1 MTITRELRMTL
12 MIGAIVF
19 AASAAVLLVFQ
30 WRELKRIE
38 RIVRTSLPVSTAA
51 FEMEVAS
58 AEQLVSSLAFAAS
71 GDIDRL
77 PRQFLHNR
85 DFRSIAE
92 RVVDQTG
99 TVEQRLVIEEALGEF
114 DRLESQLTLL
124 RESLDADIDH
134 LRTDAGARQLAGI
147 LATRKRIDDQL
158 RHDLQQHVIR
168 ELGSI
173 DRTLRLEVTGATIA
187 LGILLLLIPLL
198 FYRIS
203 FLVHRRITNPVHQ
216 IEVALD
222 QFAQGDSAARVSTG
236 RNDEIGSVARKINL
250 ALDLI
255 QRQSITKMRLR
266 EIVNAIATFVVAVDA
281 QGHITFANERFND
294 LLFRSEIDPAATK
307 MLELLPTEIRAPIA
321 RAMAQNELP
330 VELTT
335 TLMAHDRSIMPI
347 RLVVTPI
354 HSVGDDRFLFVGEDI
369 SEWAMMQHRLSSS
382 EQERD
387 MIRSALSTSEARAR
401 ELEWSMLDIA
411 EREQR
416 RIGRDLHDDLG
427 QRLTGI
433 AFLAKVLG
441 QRTGMLAPELTE
453 STEWIVTLI
462 NHAIDDVRRVSRELN
477 PVGFEETDL
486 AVALQRLAAD
496 VRRACGISCEF
507 VNQGVAGDIR
517 GRMALNIYRI
527 VQESTSNAMRHG
539 RAATIT
545 ILMERRRSGLRLAVL
560 DDGAGFD
567 ARRVRGGSGLANIR
581 TRALALGGRARCRSG
596 PDGTLVLVHLPYC
609 GDAVAH

>member
-1 MTITRELRMTL
+1 MTL
-12 MIGAIVF
+12 MVGAIVF
-19 AASAAVLLVFQ
+19 AASAGVLLVFQ
-30 WRELKRIE
+30 WRELDRIE
-38 RIVRTSLPVSTAA
+38 GIVRTSLPVSTAA

-58 AEQLVSSLAFAAS
+58 AEQVVAALAVAAS
-71 GDIDRL
+71 QEPDRL
-77 PRQFLHNR
+77 PRQFLNNR
-85 DFRSIAE
+85 DFRSIAA
-92 RVVDQTG
+92 RVLDQTG
-99 TVEQRLVIEEALGEF
+99 TPEQRLVISDAVEGF
-114 DRLESQLTLL
+114 DRLESQLASL
-124 RESLDADIDH
+124 RESLDGDADY
-134 LRTDAGARQLAGI
+134 LRTDSGARHLAGI

-187 LGILLLLIPLL
+187 LGMLLLLIPLL

-203 FLVHRRITNPVHQ
+203 FLVLRRITNPVHE

-222 QFAQGDSAARVSTG
+222 QFAKGDSAARVYTG

-250 ALDLI
+250 ALDRI

-294 LLFRSEIDPAATK
+294 LLFRSEVDPASTT
-307 MLELLPTEIRAPIA
+307 MLELLPAEIRAPIA
-321 RAMAQNELP
+321 RAMAHNELP

-335 TLMAHDRSIMPI
+335 TLMAFDRSIMPV
-347 RLVVTPI
+347 RLVVTSI
-354 HSVGDDRFLFVGEDI
+354 QSVGDDRFLFVGEDT
-369 SEWAMMQHRLSSS
+369 SEWSMMQHRLSSS

-441 QRTGMLAPELTE
+441 QRTQTLAPELTE
-453 STEWIVTLI
+453 STDWIVTLI

-486 AVALQRLAAD
+486 ATALQRLAGD
-496 VRRACGISCEF
+496 VRRTCGISCEF
-507 VNQGVAGDIR
+507 VNQGNAGGVR

-527 VQESTSNAMRHG
+527 VQESTNNAMRHG

-567 ARRVRGGSGLANIR
+567 TRRTRGGSGLTNIR

-596 PDGTLVLVHLPYC
+596 PDGTLILVRFPC
-609 GDAVAH
+609 GAPATEQ